1 MQLESP
7 GKSSLFLSR
16 NNTCIGKVQWQT
28 HRFSFLSYQKPAHL
42 SIYPAILF
50 QKVKNTPKRFAP
62 TPTNQRRR
70 PARSLRLF
78 RLPASHPN
86 SLAEFRQD
94 AGINCN
100 LFFPAACTSEKILL
114 RRVSVRAQRVHA
126 PGCNLRQN
134 ACILSKAQIPNSSSH
149 HTTWSVMRDLGTS
162 MTRWFRLPRKRR
174 VMSFSF
180 KMNGPSTS
188 TFR

>member
-1 MQLESP
+1 MLLREMEGLIKVIIP
-7 GKSSLFLSR
+7 AL
-16 NNTCIGKVQWQT
+16 GKVQRQT
-28 HRFSFLSYQKPAHL
+28 HRFLSPSYQKPAHL

-94 AGINCN
+94 AGINSD
-100 LFFPAACTSEKILL
+100 LKKVAACTSLFSHL
-114 RRVSVRAQRVHA
+114 RRVSVRAKRVHA
-126 PGCNLRQN
+126 PGCNL
-134 ACILSKAQIPNSSSH
+134 SKMQA
-149 HTTWSVMRDLGTS
+149 
-162 MTRWFRLPRKRR
+162 FC
-174 VMSFSF
+174 
-180 KMNGPSTS
+180 
-188 TFR
+188 